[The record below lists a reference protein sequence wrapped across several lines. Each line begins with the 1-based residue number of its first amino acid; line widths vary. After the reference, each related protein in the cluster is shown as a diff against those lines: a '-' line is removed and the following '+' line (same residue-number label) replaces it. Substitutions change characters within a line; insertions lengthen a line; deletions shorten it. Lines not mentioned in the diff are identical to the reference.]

1 MPQSGMFD
9 LLDGPVRE
17 AITAVYAAVGYLGV
31 ALWVALETVI
41 IPIPSEL
48 VLPFAGFL
56 VGADAAGVV
65 PLEPLTGAPWAI
77 LPLTLAATVGSL
89 VGGLLSYA
97 IGARLGR
104 PVLLVVGARFGV
116 GERELGRVEGWFERY
131 GARAALFGRLVPVL
145 RSVVGYTAGL
155 GRMPIG
161 RYLLYT
167 ALGSLPFN
175 LLLISA
181 GAALGANWEETLA
194 PLLKGAERTV
204 LVLLTVVAI
213 VYALRRYRQR
223 H

>member
-1 MPQSGMFD
+1 MFD

-167 ALGSLPFN
+167 ALGSLPCN

-194 PLLKGAERTV
+194 PLLKGAERAV
-204 LVLLTVVAI
+204 LILLAALAI
-213 VYALRRYRQR
+213 AYLLRRYRLR
-223 H
+223 R

>member
-1 MPQSGMFD
+1 MFD

>member
-1 MPQSGMFD
+1 MFD

-104 PVLLVVGARFGV
+104 PVLLVVGARFGI

-167 ALGSLPFN
+167 TIGSLPFN

-204 LVLLTVVAI
+204 LLLLAVLAI
-213 VYALRRYRQR
+213 IYALRRYRQR

>member
-1 MPQSGMFD
+1 MFD

-31 ALWVALETVI
+31 ALWVALETVV

-77 LPLTLAATVGSL
+77 LPLTLAATIGSL
-89 VGGLLSYA
+89 AGGLVSYA

-104 PVLLVVGARFGV
+104 PVLLVVGARFGI
-116 GERELGRVEGWFERY
+116 GERELVRVEGWFERY

-155 GRMPIG
+155 GRMPVG

-181 GAALGANWEETLA
+181 GAALGANWEETLV
-194 PLLKGAERTV
+194 PILKGAERTILLLFAV
-204 LVLLTVVAI
+204 LAI
-213 VYALRRYRQR
+213 AYLLRRYRLR
-223 H
+223 R

>member
-1 MPQSGMFD
+1 MFD

-213 VYALRRYRQR
+213 VYTLRRYRQR

>member
-1 MPQSGMFD
+1 MFD

-204 LVLLTVVAI
+204 LVLLTVAAI

>member
-1 MPQSGMFD
+1 MFD

-56 VGADAAGVV
+56 VGADAAGVA

>member
-1 MPQSGMFD
+1 MFD

-17 AITAVYAAVGYLGV
+17 AITAVYATVGYLGV

-104 PVLLVVGARFGV
+104 PVLLVVGARFGI

-155 GRMPIG
+155 GQMPIG

-167 ALGSLPFN
+167 AIGSLPFN

-181 GAALGANWEETLA
+181 GAALGANWETTLA

-204 LVLLTVVAI
+204 LVLLAVVAI

>member
-1 MPQSGMFD
+1 MFD

-89 VGGLLSYA
+89 VGGLLRYA

>member
-1 MPQSGMFD
+1 M
-9 LLDGPVRE
+9 
-17 AITAVYAAVGYLGV
+17 
-31 ALWVALETVI
+31 
-41 IPIPSEL
+41 
-48 VLPFAGFL
+48 
-56 VGADAAGVV
+56 
-65 PLEPLTGAPWAI
+65 
-77 LPLTLAATVGSL
+77 
-89 VGGLLSYA
+89 
-97 IGARLGR
+97 
-104 PVLLVVGARFGV
+104 LLVVGARFGV

>member
-1 MPQSGMFD
+1 MFD

-116 GERELGRVEGWFERY
+116 GERELRRVEGWFERY

>member
-1 MPQSGMFD
+1 MFD

-194 PLLKGAERTV
+194 PLLKGAERAV
-204 LVLLTVVAI
+204 LILLAALAI
-213 VYALRRYRQR
+213 AYLLRRYRLR
-223 H
+223 R